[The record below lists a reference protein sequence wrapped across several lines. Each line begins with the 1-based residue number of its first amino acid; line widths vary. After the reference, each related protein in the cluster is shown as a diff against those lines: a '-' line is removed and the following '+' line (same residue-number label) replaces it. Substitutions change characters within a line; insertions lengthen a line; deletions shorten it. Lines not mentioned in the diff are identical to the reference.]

1 MLSTSEISDL
11 TKRFAPVKT
20 EEMTSDVTDGKRFRH
35 PVIDPTWRERP
46 LPRGR
51 TERYQLSIA
60 EANAGKFHYAY
71 LDAETLERYA
81 GAYRVV
87 TKDCE
92 AAKADGGLSIP
103 DKFFNAQKVILENG
117 HLYCYCTWTYFEKS
131 SQLSENRGARVLASF
146 MQGVNQT
153 EKDKDGKVLGSVENT
168 GLSSRLVEVPETP
181 PQEEGK

>member
-20 EEMTSDVTDGKRFRH
+20 EEMTKDVTDGKRFRH

-60 EANAGKFHYAY
+60 DANFGKFHYAF
-71 LDAETLERYA
+71 LDAESLERYA

-92 AAKADGGLSIP
+92 AAKAEGMSIP
-103 DKFFNAQKVILENG
+103 DKYFNAQKVIFENG
-117 HLYCYCTWTYFEKS
+117 SLYCYCTWEYFVNS

-153 EKDKDGKVLGSVENT
+153 EKDKDGKLLGRVENT
-168 GLSSRLVEVPETP
+168 GLSSRLVEVPDKP
-181 PQEEGK
+181 KEEGN